1 MGSLYTHEKSAI
13 LGMKPISGFSAPS
26 ALKTPK

>member
-13 LGMKPISGFSAPS
+13 LGMKPILVFLAPK